1 MQESIVETLKNMK
14 SEQNLTLQ
22 QISSASG
29 VPLST
34 VNRILSGQTENPSFR
49 DVAAIVA
56 AMDGSL
62 DAITGLQKLES
73 ENGQLLDSNVMQL
86 LLSMQN
92 YYAKTL
98 DAARQQY
105 MRELENKDKQYRDI
119 LTDKNRWLRRMF
131 FCLIGML
138 AVISFLLIVDFIN
151 PTIGVFHTLAI
162 RRPAFCKAAFFPVYI
177 SLIPALFFGTGGVP
191 AFTAGAFFHWQ
202 HRTIP
207 ALQLKHR
214 SGSCGTASA
223 LPKCSIMSGCEYPH
237 RASGAKAPRTLRPL
251 PLLRFAVSAT
261 GGAHLCSIQY
271 YLRFWLSSCRTS
283 LAVSALRIMRYCPSF
298 FCSAMP

>member
-34 VNRILSGQTENPSFR
+34 VNRILSGQTENPSYR
-49 DVAAIVA
+49 DVAAIV
-56 AMDGSL
+56 GSL

-151 PTIGVFHTLAI
+151 PTIGVFHT
-162 RRPAFCKAAFFPVYI
+162 
-177 SLIPALFFGTGGVP
+177 
-191 AFTAGAFFHWQ
+191 
-202 HRTIP
+202 
-207 ALQLKHR
+207 
-214 SGSCGTASA
+214 
-223 LPKCSIMSGCEYPH
+223 
-237 RASGAKAPRTLRPL
+237 
-251 PLLRFAVSAT
+251 
-261 GGAHLCSIQY
+261 
-271 YLRFWLSSCRTS
+271 
-283 LAVSALRIMRYCPSF
+283 
-298 FCSAMP
+298 

>member
-1 MQESIVETLKNMK
+1 MEEVHARIYCGNVEKYEIRTKPDPAA
-14 SEQNLTLQ
+14 NLQ
-22 QISSASG
+22 CKRGA
-29 VPLST
+29 LST

-86 LLSMQN
+86 LLSIQN

-98 DAARQQY
+98 DATRQQY
-105 MRELENKDKQYRDI
+105 MRELESKDKQYRDI

-151 PTIGVFHTLAI
+151 PTIGVFH
-162 RRPAFCKAAFFPVYI
+162 P
-177 SLIPALFFGTGGVP
+177 
-191 AFTAGAFFHWQ
+191 
-202 HRTIP
+202 
-207 ALQLKHR
+207 
-214 SGSCGTASA
+214 
-223 LPKCSIMSGCEYPH
+223 
-237 RASGAKAPRTLRPL
+237 
-251 PLLRFAVSAT
+251 
-261 GGAHLCSIQY
+261 
-271 YLRFWLSSCRTS
+271 
-283 LAVSALRIMRYCPSF
+283 
-298 FCSAMP
+298 

>member
-14 SEQNLTLQ
+14 FEQNLTLQ

-86 LLSMQN
+86 LLSIQN

-98 DAARQQY
+98 DATRQQY
-105 MRELENKDKQYRDI
+105 MRELESKDKQYRDI

-151 PTIGVFHTLAI
+151 PTISIPEPFGGLPFA
-162 RRPAFCKAAFFPVYI
+162 RRRSSLSISHVSLFYFSAPAVYLLSPPVPFFI
-177 SLIPALFFGTGGVP
+177 L
-191 AFTAGAFFHWQ
+191 
-202 HRTIP
+202 
-207 ALQLKHR
+207 
-214 SGSCGTASA
+214 
-223 LPKCSIMSGCEYPH
+223 
-237 RASGAKAPRTLRPL
+237 
-251 PLLRFAVSAT
+251 
-261 GGAHLCSIQY
+261 
-271 YLRFWLSSCRTS
+271 
-283 LAVSALRIMRYCPSF
+283 

>member
-98 DAARQQY
+98 DATRQQY
-105 MRELENKDKQYRDI
+105 MRELESKDKQYRDI

-151 PTIGVFHTLAI
+151 PTIGVVNSSSRCSSPLKSSTAFIASSSGT
-162 RRPAFCKAAFFPVYI
+162 PAVTAAVNATEMLYKLCFPIKV
-177 SLIPALFFGTGGVP
+177 V
-191 AFTAGAFFHWQ
+191 FT
-202 HRTIP
+202 
-207 ALQLKHR
+207 R
-214 SGSCGTASA
+214 SRGTAFPQTYIFS
-223 LPKCSIMSGCEYPH
+223 PSIPHPFLSFANMTCCFAPSNIEMSMFSQVELTM
-237 RASGAKAPRTLRPL
+237 S
-251 PLLRFAVSAT
+251 VSF
-261 GGAHLCSIQY
+261 S
-271 YLRFWLSSCRTS
+271 
-283 LAVSALRIMRYCPSF
+283 V
-298 FCSAMP
+298 

>member
-1 MQESIVETLKNMK
+1 MEEVHARIYCGNVEKHEIRTKPDPAA
-14 SEQNLTLQ
+14 NLQ
-22 QISSASG
+22 CKRGA
-29 VPLST
+29 LST

-98 DAARQQY
+98 DATRQQY

-151 PTIGVFHTLAI
+151 PTIGVFH
-162 RRPAFCKAAFFPVYI
+162 P
-177 SLIPALFFGTGGVP
+177 
-191 AFTAGAFFHWQ
+191 
-202 HRTIP
+202 
-207 ALQLKHR
+207 
-214 SGSCGTASA
+214 
-223 LPKCSIMSGCEYPH
+223 
-237 RASGAKAPRTLRPL
+237 
-251 PLLRFAVSAT
+251 
-261 GGAHLCSIQY
+261 
-271 YLRFWLSSCRTS
+271 
-283 LAVSALRIMRYCPSF
+283 
-298 FCSAMP
+298 

>member
-151 PTIGVFHTLAI
+151 PTSSTEKQIPMVLLMPRRNASPTVSRSLDSI
-162 RRPAFCKAAFFPVYI
+162 R
-177 SLIPALFFGTGGVP
+177 LI
-191 AFTAGAFFHWQ
+191 TAGS
-202 HRTIP
+202 T
-207 ALQLKHR
+207 
-214 SGSCGTASA
+214 
-223 LPKCSIMSGCEYPH
+223 
-237 RASGAKAPRTLRPL
+237 
-251 PLLRFAVSAT
+251 
-261 GGAHLCSIQY
+261 
-271 YLRFWLSSCRTS
+271 TS
-283 LAVSALRIMRYCPSF
+283 MGR
-298 FCSAMP
+298 

>member
-1 MQESIVETLKNMK
+1 MQESIVETLKSMK

-105 MRELENKDKQYRDI
+105 MQYRDI

-151 PTIGVFHTLAI
+151 PTIGVLHT
-162 RRPAFCKAAFFPVYI
+162 
-177 SLIPALFFGTGGVP
+177 
-191 AFTAGAFFHWQ
+191 
-202 HRTIP
+202 
-207 ALQLKHR
+207 
-214 SGSCGTASA
+214 
-223 LPKCSIMSGCEYPH
+223 
-237 RASGAKAPRTLRPL
+237 
-251 PLLRFAVSAT
+251 
-261 GGAHLCSIQY
+261 
-271 YLRFWLSSCRTS
+271 
-283 LAVSALRIMRYCPSF
+283 
-298 FCSAMP
+298 

>member
-22 QISSASG
+22 QISRASG

-56 AMDGSL
+56 AMDGS
-62 DAITGLQKLES
+62 ITGLQKSES

-98 DAARQQY
+98 DATRQQY

-151 PTIGVFHTLAI
+151 PTIGVFHT
-162 RRPAFCKAAFFPVYI
+162 
-177 SLIPALFFGTGGVP
+177 
-191 AFTAGAFFHWQ
+191 
-202 HRTIP
+202 
-207 ALQLKHR
+207 
-214 SGSCGTASA
+214 
-223 LPKCSIMSGCEYPH
+223 
-237 RASGAKAPRTLRPL
+237 
-251 PLLRFAVSAT
+251 
-261 GGAHLCSIQY
+261 
-271 YLRFWLSSCRTS
+271 
-283 LAVSALRIMRYCPSF
+283 
-298 FCSAMP
+298 

>member
-49 DVAAIVA
+49 DVAA
-56 AMDGSL
+56 MDGLL

-98 DAARQQY
+98 DATRQQY

-151 PTIGVFHTLAI
+151 PTIGVFHT
-162 RRPAFCKAAFFPVYI
+162 
-177 SLIPALFFGTGGVP
+177 
-191 AFTAGAFFHWQ
+191 
-202 HRTIP
+202 
-207 ALQLKHR
+207 
-214 SGSCGTASA
+214 
-223 LPKCSIMSGCEYPH
+223 
-237 RASGAKAPRTLRPL
+237 
-251 PLLRFAVSAT
+251 
-261 GGAHLCSIQY
+261 
-271 YLRFWLSSCRTS
+271 
-283 LAVSALRIMRYCPSF
+283 
-298 FCSAMP
+298 

>member
-1 MQESIVETLKNMK
+1 MEEVYARIYCGNVEKYEIRTKPDPAA
-14 SEQNLTLQ
+14 NLQ
-22 QISSASG
+22 CKRGA
-29 VPLST
+29 P
-34 VNRILSGQTENPSFR
+34 PSFR

-86 LLSMQN
+86 LLSIQN

-98 DAARQQY
+98 DATRQQY

-151 PTIGVFHTLAI
+151 PTIGVFHA
-162 RRPAFCKAAFFPVYI
+162 
-177 SLIPALFFGTGGVP
+177 
-191 AFTAGAFFHWQ
+191 
-202 HRTIP
+202 
-207 ALQLKHR
+207 
-214 SGSCGTASA
+214 
-223 LPKCSIMSGCEYPH
+223 
-237 RASGAKAPRTLRPL
+237 
-251 PLLRFAVSAT
+251 
-261 GGAHLCSIQY
+261 
-271 YLRFWLSSCRTS
+271 
-283 LAVSALRIMRYCPSF
+283 
-298 FCSAMP
+298 

>member
-1 MQESIVETLKNMK
+1 MEEVHARIYCGNVEKYEIRTKPDPAA
-14 SEQNLTLQ
+14 NLQ
-22 QISSASG
+22 CKRGA
-29 VPLST
+29 LST
-34 VNRILSGQTENPSFR
+34 INRILSGQTENPSFR

-98 DAARQQY
+98 DATRQQY
-105 MRELENKDKQYRDI
+105 MQELENKDKQYRDI

-151 PTIGVFHTLAI
+151 PTIGVFHT
-162 RRPAFCKAAFFPVYI
+162 
-177 SLIPALFFGTGGVP
+177 
-191 AFTAGAFFHWQ
+191 
-202 HRTIP
+202 
-207 ALQLKHR
+207 
-214 SGSCGTASA
+214 
-223 LPKCSIMSGCEYPH
+223 
-237 RASGAKAPRTLRPL
+237 
-251 PLLRFAVSAT
+251 
-261 GGAHLCSIQY
+261 
-271 YLRFWLSSCRTS
+271 
-283 LAVSALRIMRYCPSF
+283 
-298 FCSAMP
+298 

>member
-86 LLSMQN
+86 LLSIQN

-98 DAARQQY
+98 DATRQQY
-105 MRELENKDKQYRDI
+105 MRELESKDKQYRDI

-151 PTIGVFHTLAI
+151 PTIGVFPPGAI

-177 SLIPALFFGTGGVP
+177 SLIPVLFFGTGGVP
-191 AFTAGAFFHWQ
+191 AFTAGAFFH
-202 HRTIP
+202 P
-207 ALQLKHR
+207 F
-214 SGSCGTASA
+214 
-223 LPKCSIMSGCEYPH
+223 
-237 RASGAKAPRTLRPL
+237 
-251 PLLRFAVSAT
+251 LLRD
-261 GGAHLCSIQY
+261 
-271 YLRFWLSSCRTS
+271 
-283 LAVSALRIMRYCPSF
+283 ALTKALIFSYNKKVV
-298 FCSAMP
+298 AQ

>member
-73 ENGQLLDSNVMQL
+73 ENCQLLDSNVMQL

-98 DAARQQY
+98 DATRQQY
-105 MRELENKDKQYRDI
+105 MRELENKDKQYRVASNIKPFQAAD
-119 LTDKNRWLRRMF
+119 R
-131 FCLIGML
+131 IGQVLGSVVFRLPYSQELEEQYL
-138 AVISFLLIVDFIN
+138 AGELLADLSMKDSRAFRKEIDRICEE
-151 PTIGVFHTLAI
+151 VF
-162 RRPAFCKAAFFPVYI
+162 
-177 SLIPALFFGTGGVP
+177 
-191 AFTAGAFFHWQ
+191 
-202 HRTIP
+202 
-207 ALQLKHR
+207 
-214 SGSCGTASA
+214 
-223 LPKCSIMSGCEYPH
+223 
-237 RASGAKAPRTLRPL
+237 
-251 PLLRFAVSAT
+251 
-261 GGAHLCSIQY
+261 
-271 YLRFWLSSCRTS
+271 
-283 LAVSALRIMRYCPSF
+283 
-298 FCSAMP
+298 

>member
-1 MQESIVETLKNMK
+1 MEEVYARIYCGNVEKYEIRTKPDPAA
-14 SEQNLTLQ
+14 NLQ
-22 QISSASG
+22 CKRGA
-29 VPLST
+29 LST

-98 DAARQQY
+98 DATRQQY
-105 MRELENKDKQYRDI
+105 MRELESKDKQYRDI

-151 PTIGVFHTLAI
+151 PTIGVFHT
-162 RRPAFCKAAFFPVYI
+162 
-177 SLIPALFFGTGGVP
+177 
-191 AFTAGAFFHWQ
+191 
-202 HRTIP
+202 
-207 ALQLKHR
+207 
-214 SGSCGTASA
+214 
-223 LPKCSIMSGCEYPH
+223 
-237 RASGAKAPRTLRPL
+237 
-251 PLLRFAVSAT
+251 
-261 GGAHLCSIQY
+261 
-271 YLRFWLSSCRTS
+271 
-283 LAVSALRIMRYCPSF
+283 
-298 FCSAMP
+298 

>member
-73 ENGQLLDSNVMQL
+73 ENGQLLDSNMMQL

-98 DAARQQY
+98 DATRQQY

-151 PTIGVFHTLAI
+151 PTIGVFHPCAI

-177 SLIPALFFGTGGVP
+177 SLIPVLFFGTGGVP
-191 AFTAGAFFHWQ
+191 AFTAGAFFH
-202 HRTIP
+202 P
-207 ALQLKHR
+207 FF
-214 SGSCGTASA
+214 
-223 LPKCSIMSGCEYPH
+223 
-237 RASGAKAPRTLRPL
+237 APRCLDESPD
-251 PLLRFAVSAT
+251 
-261 GGAHLCSIQY
+261 
-271 YLRFWLSSCRTS
+271 
-283 LAVSALRIMRYCPSF
+283 F
-298 FCSAMP
+298 FV

>member
-1 MQESIVETLKNMK
+1 MEEVHARIYCGNVEKYEIRTKPDPAA
-14 SEQNLTLQ
+14 NLQ
-22 QISSASG
+22 CKRGA
-29 VPLST
+29 LST

-62 DAITGLQKLES
+62 DAITGLQKLAS

-151 PTIGVFHTLAI
+151 PTIGVFH
-162 RRPAFCKAAFFPVYI
+162 P
-177 SLIPALFFGTGGVP
+177 
-191 AFTAGAFFHWQ
+191 
-202 HRTIP
+202 
-207 ALQLKHR
+207 
-214 SGSCGTASA
+214 
-223 LPKCSIMSGCEYPH
+223 
-237 RASGAKAPRTLRPL
+237 
-251 PLLRFAVSAT
+251 
-261 GGAHLCSIQY
+261 
-271 YLRFWLSSCRTS
+271 
-283 LAVSALRIMRYCPSF
+283 
-298 FCSAMP
+298 